1 MINQTPGFFDDL
13 ADDGMELLRR
23 AAHVF
28 SRRNGLSGDPK
39 EVSFEALRIY
49 LKMFGWR
56 YGEEEDRL
64 SKSVVHGLQP
74 VEAPAKD
81 LDEVALRLV
90 NGARGYRR
98 RNGGAAITGVPAEAP
113 LVELPVGLDEREAE
127 LLRRAMYVFRRKN
140 GRPAN
145 PTEVILEAL
154 ELCLKMFWR
163 WYGEEQDELSTIVV
177 YGQPNVEAPP
187 KDLDEAAMRVVKGG
201 GKCYSRG
208 DCCKRTVG
216 VKVSEEEIQ
225 AIEKL
230 GHRREEFLDPDSLL
244 NGQRQLRAGPGGCTF
259 LVIAP
264 NGESRCRVYGS
275 RPQVC
280 REFFCNR
287 GPP

>member
-1 MINQTPGFFDDL
+1 MTGQAVGLLDGLDDE
-13 ADDGMELLRR
+13 GTELLRK
-23 AAHVF
+23 ASHVF
-28 SRRNGLSGDPK
+28 RQRSGLSANPK
-39 EVSFEALRIY
+39 EVSFEGLRIY
-49 LKMFGWR
+49 LKVYGWR

-64 SKSVVHGLQP
+64 SKSVVHGLRR

-90 NGARGYRR
+90 SGARGRR
-98 RNGGAAITGVPAEAP
+98 GRNSHTPATGVPTAAP
-113 LVELPVGLDEREAE
+113 PVEPPVGLDEREAE
-127 LLRRAMYVFRRKN
+127 LLSRATYVFRRKN

-145 PTEVILEAL
+145 PAEVILEAL
-154 ELCLKMFWR
+154 ELYLKMFWR
-163 WYGEEQDELSTIVV
+163 WFGEAQDELSTVV
-177 YGQPNVEAPP
+177 VHGQQDMEAPP
-187 KDLDEAAMRVVKGG
+187 GDLDEVAKRVVKGG
-201 GKCYSRG
+201 GKCYNRG

-225 AIEKL
+225 DIENL
-230 GHRREEFLDPDSLL
+230 GKQREECLDQDSLL
-244 NGQRQLRAGPGGCTF
+244 NGQRQLKAGAGGCTF